1 MKREAKEMR
10 LVYRDFL
17 LDVNKSHPEVVAL
30 EADLSSS
37 MGTNN
42 LGKAFGMRYIN
53 GGIMESEM
61 VGLAAG
67 LSIQGFKPYFH
78 TFGPFASRRVFDQC
92 LFPLGYAQLSAT
104 VIGSDAGVSA
114 EMNGGTH
121 MPFEEL
127 GLLRLVP
134 NATVFEVSDDVQFES
149 VLQQTLQL
157 SGLKYIRTIR
167 KKPVPLYNGDEDFSK
182 GYIELKRGND
192 LTLVC
197 SGIMVAPCLEVAN
210 SLEKEGYS
218 VGVIDLFRV
227 KPIHPEAETLLS
239 DKPVLTVENHN
250 IIGGLGSAICEM
262 MATKVNTPVYR
273 LGIKERFGQVGQQDY
288 LLKEYGLDK
297 NSIRR
302 EIQQIL
308 S

>member
-78 TFGPFASRRVFDQC
+78 TFGPFASRRVFDR
-92 LFPLGYAQLSAT
+92 LFISLGYAQLSAT

>member
-67 LSIQGFKPYFH
+67 LSIQGFKPYLH
-78 TFGPFASRRVFDQC
+78 TFGPFVSRRVFDQ
-92 LFPLGYAQLSAT
+92 LFISLGYAQLSAT

-197 SGIMVAPCLEVAN
+197 SGIMVASCLEVAN

-227 KPIHPEAETLLS
+227 KPIHPEVETLLS

-250 IIGGLGSAICEM
+250 VIGGLGSAICEM

>member
-17 LDVNKSHPEVVAL
+17 LDVNQSHPEVVAL

-61 VGLAAG
+61 VDLAAI
-67 LSIQGFKPYFH
+67 LAIQGFKPYFH
-78 TFGPFASRRVFDQC
+78 TFRPFASRRVFNQ
-92 LFPLGYAQLSAT
+92 LFISLGYSRLSTT
-104 VIGSDAGVSA
+104 VIGSDADVSS

-121 MPFEEL
+121 MSFEEL

-167 KKPVPLYNGDEDFSK
+167 KKPAPLYKEDEDFSK
-182 GYIELKRGND
+182 GYIELKR
-192 LTLVC
+192 
-197 SGIMVAPCLEVAN
+197 
-210 SLEKEGYS
+210 
-218 VGVIDLFRV
+218 
-227 KPIHPEAETLLS
+227 
-239 DKPVLTVENHN
+239 
-250 IIGGLGSAICEM
+250 
-262 MATKVNTPVYR
+262 
-273 LGIKERFGQVGQQDY
+273 
-288 LLKEYGLDK
+288 
-297 NSIRR
+297 
-302 EIQQIL
+302 
-308 S
+308 

>member
-1 MKREAKEMR
+1 M
-10 LVYRDFL
+10 
-17 LDVNKSHPEVVAL
+17 
-30 EADLSSS
+30 
-37 MGTNN
+37 
-42 LGKAFGMRYIN
+42 
-53 GGIMESEM
+53 
-61 VGLAAG
+61 
-67 LSIQGFKPYFH
+67 
-78 TFGPFASRRVFDQC
+78 
-92 LFPLGYAQLSAT
+92 
-104 VIGSDAGVSA
+104 
-114 EMNGGTH
+114 
-121 MPFEEL
+121 
-127 GLLRLVP
+127 
-134 NATVFEVSDDVQFES
+134 SDDVQFES

-167 KKPVPLYNGDEDFSK
+167 KKPVPLYKGDEDFSK

-227 KPIHPEAETLLS
+227 KPIHPEVETLLS

-250 IIGGLGSAICEM
+250 VIGGLGSAICEM